1 MHIWKRKYHCYGD
14 FLFCIQTQDCC
25 SPLGI
30 FLYKYFWFWTSEFS
44 STTLQ
49 FFFPSNI
56 SFSHCSPQVCWI
68 RFKCRVFCAGKR
80 GSLWVHKFK
89 KKKRKKKKLT
99 WMWRPQKRTVPKSTA
114 KTKWF
119 GPVKQLQSS
128 WPGLFFPSGESAKL
142 LCVISKDFNISCV
155 THWLKRV
162 ILLHIITLLTVDST
176 FLIDYW

>member
-1 MHIWKRKYHCYGD
+1 MHIWKKKYHCYGD
-14 FLFCIQTQDCC
+14 FLFCIQTQDCW

-49 FFFPSNI
+49 FFFPSKI

-89 KKKRKKKKLT
+89 RKKKLT
-99 WMWRPQKRTVPKSTA
+99 WVWWPQKRTVPKSTA

-128 WPGLFFPSGESAKL
+128 WSVLFFSPLESLQNCFVWFQKL
-142 LCVISKDFNISCV
+142 L
-155 THWLKRV
+155 
-162 ILLHIITLLTVDST
+162 TLAVL
-176 FLIDYW
+176 LIDWRESYFSI